1 MDISLI
7 SDKKAKGHQAYLID
21 KELGHSFI
29 SSYKGLDA
37 ESFTSGTRYILG
49 ESITILH
56 HLGEHHEV
64 SLEKIRKGVHE
75 LVSTANTLCIS
86 ELNIHIHDS
95 FDNISIED
103 LVTAVAETSLLSN
116 YQFNKYLSKPTLNSL
131 KKINICVDKENKN
144 LKNAVKRGQIIGQ
157 STCIA
162 RDLVN
167 EPVITLTA
175 TELANTAQ
183 NLGKK
188 YGFKVEVLDKKK
200 IESLKM
206 GGLLAVNAGSE
217 LPPTFSI
224 LEYKPNKHRNSKPI
238 VLVGKGIV
246 YDTGGLSLKPTEG
259 GMDTMK
265 CDMAGAAAVIGT
277 FCAIAQMGMDI
288 HIIGLIPATDN
299 RPGKNAYTPGDIIR
313 MYDGTFVEVLNTD
326 AEGRLIL
333 ADALHFAKQYEPEL
347 VIDLATLTGAAVV
360 AVGDIGI
367 AMMSTASEEIKS
379 AIKKAGD
386 KVYERL
392 VEFPLWEEY
401 AELLKST
408 VADMKNI
415 GGRSAGAI
423 TAAKFLQHF
432 TKYPWIHL
440 DIAGPA
446 FLQNAQSYKGRG
458 GTGVGVRL
466 LVEFLSHYSKQ

>member
-1 MDISLI
+1 MEITLI
-7 SDKKAKGHQAYLID
+7 TDKKAKGNHAHLID
-21 KELGHSFI
+21 KEHGLSVLSAH
-29 SSYKGLDA
+29 KGINS

-49 ESITILH
+49 EDVTIIH
-56 HLGEHHEV
+56 HLGEH
-64 SLEKIRKGVHE
+64 SQITLEKIRKGVHE
-75 LVSTANTLCIS
+75 LVSTANTLS
-86 ELNIHIHDS
+86 LSQLNIHLHDS
-95 FDNISIED
+95 FTTISVEEIAF
-103 LVTAVAETSLLSN
+103 AVAETVILSN
-116 YQFNKYLSKPTLNSL
+116 YQFNKYFSNPKNNTLD
-131 KKINICVDKENKN
+131 KVNICVEKENAT
-144 LKNAVKRGQIIGQ
+144 LKNAIKKGQIVGE

-167 EPVITLTA
+167 EPVITLNA
-175 TELANTAQ
+175 VELAKRTQ
-183 NLGKK
+183 ELGKK

-206 GGLLAVNAGSE
+206 GGILAVNSGSE

-224 LEYKPNKHRNSKPI
+224 LEYKPNKPKNKNPI
-238 VLVGKGIV
+238 ILVGKGIV

-265 CDMAGAAAVIGT
+265 CDMAGAAAVIGA
-277 FCAIAQMGMDI
+277 FCAIAQMKLNLYV
-288 HIIGLIPATDN
+288 IGLIPATDN
-299 RPGKNAYTPGDIIR
+299 RPGKNAYTPGDIIQ
-313 MYDGTFVEVLNTD
+313 MHSGSFVEVLNTD

-333 ADALHFAKQYEPEL
+333 ADALHFAKQYEPQL

-367 AMMSTASEEIKS
+367 AMMGTAHEGIKNS
-379 AIKKAGD
+379 IKQAGE

-392 VEFPLWEEY
+392 VELPLWEEY
-401 AELLKST
+401 GELLKSN

-415 GGRSAGAI
+415 GGRNAGAI
-423 TAAKFLQHF
+423 TAGKFLEHF
-432 TKYPWIHL
+432 TNYPWIHL

-446 FLQNAQSYKGRG
+446 FLQTPQSYRGRG

-466 LVEFLSHYSKQ
+466 LVEFLSQSQF

>member
-1 MDISLI
+1 MEITLI
-7 SDKKAKGHQAYLID
+7 TDKKAKGNHAHLID
-21 KELGHSFI
+21 KEHGLSVLSAH
-29 SSYKGLDA
+29 KGINS

-49 ESITILH
+49 EDVTIIH
-56 HLGEHHEV
+56 HLGEH
-64 SLEKIRKGVHE
+64 SQITLEKIRKGVHE
-75 LVSTANTLCIS
+75 LVSTANTLS
-86 ELNIHIHDS
+86 LSQLNIHLHDS
-95 FDNISIED
+95 FTTISVEEIAF
-103 LVTAVAETSLLSN
+103 AVAETVILSN
-116 YQFNKYLSKPTLNSL
+116 YQFNKYFSNPKNNTLD
-131 KKINICVDKENKN
+131 KVNICVEKENAM
-144 LKNAVKRGQIIGQ
+144 LKNAIKKGQIVGE

-167 EPVITLTA
+167 EPVITLNA
-175 TELANTAQ
+175 VELAKRTQ
-183 NLGKK
+183 ELGKK

-206 GGLLAVNAGSE
+206 GGILAVNSGSE

-224 LEYKPNKHRNSKPI
+224 LEYKPNKPKNKNPI
-238 VLVGKGIV
+238 ILVGKGIV

-265 CDMAGAAAVIGT
+265 CDMAGAAAVIGA
-277 FCAIAQMGMDI
+277 FCAIAQMKLNLYV
-288 HIIGLIPATDN
+288 IGLIPATDN
-299 RPGKNAYTPGDIIR
+299 RPGKNAYTPGDIIQ
-313 MYDGTFVEVLNTD
+313 MHSGSFVEVLNTD

-333 ADALHFAKQYEPEL
+333 ADALHFAKQYEPQL

-367 AMMSTASEEIKS
+367 AMMGTAHEGIKNS
-379 AIKKAGD
+379 IKQAGE

-392 VEFPLWEEY
+392 VELPLWEEY
-401 AELLKST
+401 GELLKSN

-415 GGRSAGAI
+415 GGRNAGAI
-423 TAAKFLQHF
+423 TAGKFLEHF
-432 TKYPWIHL
+432 TNYPWIHL

-446 FLQNAQSYKGRG
+446 FLQTPQSYRGRG

-466 LVEFLSHYSKQ
+466 LVEFLSQSQF